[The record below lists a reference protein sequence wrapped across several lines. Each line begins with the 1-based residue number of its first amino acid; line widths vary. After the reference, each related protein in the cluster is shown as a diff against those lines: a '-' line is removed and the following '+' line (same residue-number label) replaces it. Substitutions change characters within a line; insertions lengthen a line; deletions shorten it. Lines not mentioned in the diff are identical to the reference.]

1 MFKCYLCQQDL
12 IPQKTESKE
21 HIIPNALGGRLLSK
35 KLLCIHCNSTLGS
48 SIDADLANQFNS
60 IAAMLN
66 IIRDDGT
73 PKAFDAQ
80 MEGGGEKYKIEPGG
94 KPRLLKPE
102 IERDTST
109 IKIKADSVEQIKTI
123 LEREQKRGRY
133 LNLNLNIDNIINK
146 IKEYIE
152 DGKLSTERYLN
163 EPLTFDMQPGGV
175 GFWRA
180 ICKIATNFY
189 IFSGEDNQHIS
200 HLIPY
205 IKCGIQPSRLYAY
218 FFNRDNL
225 FPRYLEADLIIH
237 SLYLKSEPATKSIYM
252 LIELFSTFQFVV
264 LLSDKYNGQEFKHL
278 YSYNVLE
285 RKYLDVNYNLEI
297 SLDEINQA
305 LSGKFDDLIFS
316 KKNNELLGF
325 IHKKQILDHLNE
337 LNISTINNV
346 LSQVPEG
353 ELIPKEVWNSLFE
366 QIALNSI
373 QVQLR
378 QIIR

>member
-1 MFKCYLCQQDL
+1 
-12 IPQKTESKE
+12 
-21 HIIPNALGGRLLSK
+21 
-35 KLLCIHCNSTLGS
+35 
-48 SIDADLANQFNS
+48 
-60 IAAMLN
+60 
-66 IIRDDGT
+66 
-73 PKAFDAQ
+73 
-80 MEGGGEKYKIEPGG
+80 
-94 KPRLLKPE
+94 
-102 IERDTST
+102 
-109 IKIKADSVEQIKTI
+109 
-123 LEREQKRGRY
+123 
-133 LNLNLNIDNIINK
+133 
-146 IKEYIE
+146 
-152 DGKLSTERYLN
+152 
-163 EPLTFDMQPGGV
+163 
-175 GFWRA
+175 
-180 ICKIATNFY
+180 
-189 IFSGEDNQHIS
+189 
-200 HLIPY
+200 
-205 IKCGIQPSRLYAY
+205 
-218 FFNRDNL
+218 
-225 FPRYLEADLIIH
+225 
-237 SLYLKSEPATKSIYM
+237 M

>member
-1 MFKCYLCQQDL
+1 MCQQNL
-12 IPQKTESKE
+12 ISNKTESEE

-35 KLLCIHCNSTLGS
+35 KLLCIQCNSTFGS

-60 IAAMLN
+60 IVAMLN
-66 IIRDDGT
+66 IKRDRGK
-73 PKAFDAQ
+73 PRAFEAQ
-80 MEGGGEKYKIEPGG
+80 VEGSGEKYKIEPGG

-102 IERDTST
+102 IERGTST
-109 IKIKADSVEQIKTI
+109 IKIKADNVEQIKTI

-133 LNLNLNIDNIINK
+133 LNLNIDDIINK
-146 IKEYIE
+146 IKEDIE
-152 DGKLSTERYLN
+152 QGKLSTQTYLN
-163 EPLTFDMQPGGV
+163 EALTFDVQPGGV
-175 GFWRA
+175 NFWRA

-205 IKCGIQPSRLYAY
+205 IKDGIQPSRLYAY

-225 FPRYLEADLIIH
+225 FPKYLEAELVIH
-237 SLYLKSEPATKSIYM
+237 SLYLKGEPATKNIYM

-264 LLSDKYNGQEFKHL
+264 LLSDNYNGKEFKYL

-285 RKYLDVNYNLEI
+285 RKYLDVNYDLEI
-297 SLDEINQA
+297 SPDEINQA
-305 LSGKFDDLIFS
+305 LSGKFDNLIFS
-316 KKNNELLGF
+316 KKNNQLLGF
-325 IHKKQILDHLNE
+325 IHKKQTLDHLSE
-337 LNISTINNV
+337 LNNSTIKNI

-353 ELIPKEVWNSLFE
+353 ELIPEEVWNNLLE
-366 QIALNSI
+366 QIALNFT

-378 QIIR
+378 QIMR